1 MTPSSRGRTHAH
13 LRHPRVRPGT
23 DRPAIDRPGTVRP
36 VIDRSGTVRRR
47 GLFAALIPVVALV
60 AACGG
65 ASSAGSSGTSASS
78 SAGTTSSASAVGYP
92 VSISAA
98 NGQVTIKAKPKRIVS
113 LSPTATEMLYA
124 IGAGSQVAAVDSLS
138 NYPAQAPVTK
148 LSAFQPNAEAVA
160 GYTPDLVVLSNDANG
175 LLKALEKFGITALQ
189 LPAAKDLPDSYAQ
202 EITLGQVTGHPD
214 EAATVVKQTQARIDA
229 AVASAPKS
237 ATPPKIYHEVDQT
250 YYSVTS
256 STFLGGIYKLFGLQ
270 NIADGAKGAA
280 TSGGYPQLSAE
291 YVVSSAPDIIV
302 LADGTCCGQSPA
314 SVAKRP
320 AFADIPAVK
329 NGKVVAID
337 DDIASRWGPRT
348 ADFAEAVAKVLGGR

>member
-1 MTPSSRGRTHAH
+1 MTPSSRGRIHGSVQSA
-13 LRHPRVRPGT
+13 G
-23 DRPAIDRPGTVRP
+23 IRPGTVRP
-36 VIDRSGTVRRR
+36 GTLRRR
-47 GLFAALIPVVALV
+47 SLLAALAPVVALV

-65 ASSAGSSGTSASS
+65 ASSTGSSGTAASSS
-78 SAGTTSSASAVGYP
+78 SAGSTSTGSIVSYP
-92 VSISAA
+92 VTVTVA

-113 LSPTATEMLYA
+113 LDPTATEMLYA
-124 IGAGSQVAAVDSLS
+124 MGAGSQVVAVDSLS

-160 GYTPDLVVLSNDANG
+160 GYTPDLVVVANDSNG
-175 LLKALEKFGITALQ
+175 LLKALDKFGIPTL
-189 LPAAKDLPDSYAQ
+189 LMPAAKDLPDSYAQ
-202 EITLGQVTGHPD
+202 EVTLGQVTGHPD
-214 EAATVVKQTQARIDA
+214 EAAAVVKKTQARVDA
-229 AVASAPKS
+229 AVASVPKP
-237 ATPPKIYHEVDQT
+237 ATAPKIYHEVDQT

-256 STFLGGIYKLFGLQ
+256 GTFLGSIYKLFGLQ

-280 TSGGYPQLSAE
+280 ASGGYPQLSAE

-320 AFADIPAVK
+320 AFAGIPAVK

-348 ADFAEAVAKVLGGR
+348 ADFAEAVAKVLGGK